1 MYEKVF
7 NNIIIAILCVL
18 LLFSTI
24 GFYTSQKRVRRLEQ
38 RLNDLRTEL
47 SDAQDREREL
57 TETVD
62 NIRGITTRTDQIL
75 SQSTGTIQNIR
86 EKISILEN
94 YFNSID
100 KYLCSDDSYNDS
112 NPDSEE

>member
-75 SQSTGTIQNIR
+75 SQSTGTIQSIR
-86 EKISILEN
+86 EKISILEE
-94 YFNSID
+94 YFDSIHQYFSTSNND
-100 KYLCSDDSYNDS
+100 NDS